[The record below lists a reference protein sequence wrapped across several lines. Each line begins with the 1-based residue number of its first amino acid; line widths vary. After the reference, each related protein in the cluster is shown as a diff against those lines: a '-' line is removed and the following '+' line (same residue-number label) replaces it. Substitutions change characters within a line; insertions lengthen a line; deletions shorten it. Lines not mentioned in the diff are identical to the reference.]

1 MSTTPPETE
10 AALESWVKADPS
22 LVRDGLIVVAQQ
34 LVFSGRERLDLL
46 CIESR
51 SRWLVVGL
59 KRDRMAREVAAQA
72 LDYVSLLAQ
81 MPADDLAARLA
92 PHLRVFAS
100 SSS

>member
-1 MSTTPPETE
+1 MSVTPPESE
-10 AALESWVKADPS
+10 AALESWVRADPG

-51 SRWLVVGL
+51 SRWLVVEL

-72 LDYVSLLAQ
+72 LDYVSS
-81 MPADDLAARLA
+81 LAAI
-92 PHLRVFAS
+92 PPMS
-100 SSS
+100 SPRS